1 MTEGKMMTLADEA
14 QRKYPFPPLALQFAH
29 LTGDRRGLEPIVKQR
44 ILWMLEQAEAA
55 CKTT

>member
-1 MTEGKMMTLADEA
+1 
-14 QRKYPFPPLALQFAH
+14 LQFAH